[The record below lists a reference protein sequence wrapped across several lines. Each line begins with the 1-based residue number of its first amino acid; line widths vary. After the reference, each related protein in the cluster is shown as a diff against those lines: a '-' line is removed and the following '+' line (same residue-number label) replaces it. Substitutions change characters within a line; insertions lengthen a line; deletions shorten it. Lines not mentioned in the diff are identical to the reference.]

1 MFPLVSII
9 IPCYN
14 QALFLEE
21 AVDSVLNC
29 TYPNF
34 EIIIVDDGSHDHSAK
49 IALKIHEKYPEII
62 HVIMQENA
70 GPSKARNVGVKAAR
84 GKYILPLDG
93 DDKISKDY
101 IKEAIDIFEK
111 NNDVKVVY
119 CEAEKFGNESGHL
132 KLKTFSKKALAM
144 DNMIFVSALY
154 KKTDWKKCGGYDTQM
169 TWGSEDWEF
178 WINML
183 KSGGEVVKLPITG
196 FYYRVREGSRRKVTD
211 KESTQ
216 KTVDLINEKHID
228 FLKEQIGGPLRNPR
242 SWSEVINKVS
252 GWF

>member
-1 MFPLVSII
+1 MLPLTSVI

-21 AVDSVLNC
+21 TVNSVLNSN
-29 TYPNF
+29 YSNF

-49 IALKIHEKYPEII
+49 IALKIHEKHPEKI

-70 GPSKARNVGVKAAR
+70 GPANARNVGIKAAR

-93 DDKISKDY
+93 NDKISKDY
-101 IKEAIDIFEK
+101 IEEAVTIFEK
-111 NNDVKVVY
+111 NQNVKVVY
-119 CEAEKFGNESGHL
+119 CEAEKFGDKSGQW
-132 KLKTFSKKALAM
+132 KLKPFSRKALAL

-154 KKTDWKKCGGYDTQM
+154 RKSDWERCGGYDPRM
-169 TWGSEDWEF
+169 TWGEDWEF

-196 FYYRVREGSRRKVTD
+196 FYYRIREGSRRKSTD
-211 KESTQ
+211 KEAKQ
-216 KTVDLINEKHID
+216 KTIDLINEKHID

-242 SWSEVINKVS
+242 SLSEVINKVS

>member
-21 AVDSVLNC
+21 AVNSVLNC

-49 IALKIHEKYPEII
+49 IALKIHEKNPEII

-70 GPSKARNVGVKAAR
+70 GASKARNVGIKAAS
-84 GKYILPLDG
+84 GKYVLPLDG
-93 DDKISKDY
+93 DDKISENY
-101 IKEAIDIFEK
+101 IQRAVEVLEK
-111 NNDVKVVY
+111 NQDVKVVY
-119 CEAEKFGNESGHL
+119 CEAKKFGNESGYL
-132 KLKTFSKKALAM
+132 KLKTFSRKALAL

-154 KKTDWKKCGGYDTQM
+154 RKNNWEECGGYDPRM

-196 FYYRVREGSRRKVTD
+196 FYYRIKEGSRRKATD

-216 KTVDLINEKHID
+216 KTIDLINEKHIE

>member
-21 AVDSVLNC
+21 AVDSVLGS
-29 TYPNF
+29 TYPNI

-49 IALKIHEKYPEII
+49 IALKIHEKNPEKI

-70 GPSKARNVGVKAAR
+70 GPAIARNVGVKAAS

-93 DDKISKDY
+93 DDKISKEY
-101 IKEAIDIFEK
+101 IQRAVEVLEK
-111 NNDVKVVY
+111 NQEVRVVY
-119 CEAEKFGNESGHL
+119 CEAEKFGNQSGNW
-132 KLKTFSKKALAM
+132 KLKPFSRKALAL
-144 DNMIFVSALY
+144 DNMIFVSAFY
-154 KKTDWKKCGGYDTQM
+154 RKNNWEKCGGYDPRM
-169 TWGSEDWEF
+169 TWGWEDWEF

-196 FYYRVREGSRRKVTD
+196 FYYRIREGSRRKSTD
-211 KESTQ
+211 KEAKQ
-216 KTVDLINEKHID
+216 KTIDLINEKHID

-242 SWSEVINKVS
+242 SWSEMINKVS

>member
-21 AVDSVLNC
+21 AVGSVLNS

-34 EIIIVDDGSHDHSAK
+34 EIIIVDDGSHDQSAK
-49 IALKIHEKYPEII
+49 IALQIHEKHPEII

-70 GPSKARNVGVKAAR
+70 GPAKARNVGIRAAR

-93 DDKISKDY
+93 DDKISRDY
-101 IKEAIDIFEK
+101 IQKAVEVLDAK
-111 NNDVKVVY
+111 KDVKVVY
-119 CEAEKFGNESGHL
+119 CEAEKFGNKIGKWHL
-132 KLKTFSKKALAM
+132 KPFSRKALAL
-144 DNMIFVSALY
+144 DNMIFVSAFY
-154 KKTDWKKCGGYDTQM
+154 RKSDWEKCGGYDNDM
-169 TWGSEDWEF
+169 TWGWEDWEF

-183 KSGGEVVKLPITG
+183 KSGGEVIKLPITG
-196 FYYRVREGSRRKVTD
+196 FYYRIREGSRRKTTN
-211 KESTQ
+211 KEAKQ
-216 KTVDLINEKHID
+216 KTVDLINKKHSD

-242 SWSEVINKVS
+242 SWSILINKVS
-252 GWF
+252 SWF

>member
-21 AVDSVLNC
+21 AVGSVLKN

-49 IALKIHEKYPEII
+49 IALKIHEKHPEII

-70 GPSKARNVGVKAAR
+70 GPSNARNVGIKAAR

-93 DDKISKDY
+93 DDKINDQY
-101 IKEAIDIFEK
+101 IKEAIDVFEE
-111 NNDVKVVY
+111 NGNIKVVY
-119 CEAEKFGNESGHL
+119 CEAEKFGNKSGHW
-132 KLKTFSKKALAM
+132 KLKPFSKKALAL
-144 DNMIFVSALY
+144 DNMIFVSALF
-154 KKTDWKKCGGYDTQM
+154 KKSDWEKCGGYDIRM
-169 TWGSEDWEF
+169 IWGWEDWEF

-196 FYYRVREGSRRKVTD
+196 FYYRIREGSRRKTTN
-211 KESTQ
+211 KEAKQ
-216 KTVDLINEKHID
+216 KTIDLINKKHSD

-242 SWSEVINKVS
+242 SWSPLINKVS
-252 GWF
+252 NWF